1 MDKDSCHECV
11 HVITLLNQ
19 EFDKLQTQYRELEDK
34 YKKLLKKSNID
45 DKIYNNEIIEFKDFN
60 YYRVQL
66 F

>member
-1 MDKDSCHECV
+1 MDKDGCHHCV

-34 YKKLLKKSNID
+34 YKKLLKKLNID
-45 DKIYNNEIIEFKDFN
+45 DKIYNSEIIEFKDFN
-60 YYRVQL
+60 YYRVPL

>member
-1 MDKDSCHECV
+1 MDKDDCHHCV
-11 HVITLLNQ
+11 DVITLLNQ

-34 YKKLLKKSNID
+34 YKKLLKKLNID